1 LNFLIKFSLIEQKN
15 FLNCLLFQFLFR
27 FASHLCNRKRNKEYK
42 PINKEEYEED
52 CIFVREFVRDEF
64 GCIGRQ

>member
-1 LNFLIKFSLIEQKN
+1 MTKKTFFEQKN
-15 FLNCLLFQFLFR
+15 FQNCFFFQFLFR

-52 CIFVREFVRDEF
+52 CIFVCEFVRDEF